1 MLSPA
6 LEERFRK
13 ITFGIPWNL
22 FLLTLGSWLIA
33 FSVKAIAVP
42 HGLLTGGMSGLG
54 LLVYYIVGGLTPGQ
68 WYFVLNV
75 PVFVLGWVFISKRFF
90 FYSLYGMVV
99 SALFLDM
106 ITYTMPIQDVW
117 LAVLACGSILGVGAG
132 LTLRT
137 LGSTGGSDILAV
149 ICKEKLNMSIA
160 TFEFWFNFLVFVVG
174 FAWLNPHIMLYSIA
188 MTFVTAVAI
197 DYVMRMFGEREMV
210 LIITDYPDAIVQ
222 GIFDRLDRGVTLLE
236 GRGGYTGDRRQV
248 VLTMVTSVQLKRLEE
263 LVYTVDP
270 EAFTIMGSG
279 FRVLGRGFSSR
290 KVY

>member
-6 LEERFRK
+6 LEEKFRK

-42 HGLLTGGMSGLG
+42 HSLLTGGMSGLG

-68 WYFVLNV
+68 WYFALNV
-75 PVFVLGWVFISKRFF
+75 PVFFLGWVFISKRFF

-106 ITYTMPIQDVW
+106 ITYTMPIKDVW

-160 TFEFWFNFLVFVVG
+160 TFEFWFNFLVFVGG
-174 FAWLNPHIMLYSIA
+174 FAWLDSHIMLYSIA

-197 DYVMRMFGEREMV
+197 DYVMNMFGEREMV
-210 LIITDYPDAIVQ
+210 LIITDYPEEMVQ
-222 GIFDRLDRGVTLLE
+222 GVFDKLDRGVTILE
-236 GRGGYTGDRRQV
+236 GRGGYTGTHKQV
-248 VLTMVTSVQLKRLEE
+248 VMTMVTSMQLKRLEE

>member
-1 MLSPA
+1 MLTSA
-6 LEERFRK
+6 FEERFRK

-68 WYFVLNV
+68 WYFALNV
-75 PVFVLGWVFISKRFF
+75 PVFVLGWVFISRRFF
-90 FYSLYGMVV
+90 FYSLYGMIV
-99 SALFLDM
+99 SAIFLDM
-106 ITYTMPIQDVW
+106 ITYTMPTSDVW

-149 ICKEKLNMSIA
+149 ICKQKLNMSMG
-160 TFEFWFNFLVFVVG
+160 TFEFWFNLIVFLGG
-174 FAWLNPHIMLYSIA
+174 FAWLDPSIMLYSIA

-197 DYVMRMFGEREMV
+197 DHIMNMFGEREMV
-210 LIITDYPDAIVQ
+210 LIISEYPEEIKKLV
-222 GIFDRLDRGVTLLE
+222 IKRLDRGATVLA
-236 GRGGYTGDRRQV
+236 GRGGYTDAPKQV
-248 VLTMVTSVQLKRLEE
+248 VMTMVTSIQLKQLEE
-263 LVYTVDP
+263 LIYTVDP
-270 EAFTIMGSG
+270 DAFTIMGSG